1 MKLIIYGI
9 IIGIAKVIPGISG
22 SLLAISFGIYE
33 KTIHIITHFFD
44 DFKNNL
50 IFIIKLGIGI
60 IIGIVL
66 LSKIVLFFITN
77 YYFYSMMLFIGLII
91 STIIKNY
98 KDIKINY
105 LVIFFTILVF
115 FLVSCIKINI
125 RGNYVFFIGGII
137 EIFSSLIPGISGT
150 SLFISL
156 GIYNDILLLI
166 SNLMN
171 IRYVTKNYINYLFYF
186 IGMFISFI
194 GCSLLIDYLYQNH
207 KNLFDNIILGLSVTS
222 IISLFLLIY
231 LPSNI
236 INILIGFFLFI
247 MGIFIGFIS

>member
-22 SLLAISFGIYE
+22 SLLAISLGIYE

-60 IIGIVL
+60 IIGIIL

-171 IRYVTKNYINYLFYF
+171 IRYVTSNYIKYLYFF

-194 GCSLLIDYLYQNH
+194 GCSLLIDYLYQKH

-231 LPSNI
+231 LPGNI